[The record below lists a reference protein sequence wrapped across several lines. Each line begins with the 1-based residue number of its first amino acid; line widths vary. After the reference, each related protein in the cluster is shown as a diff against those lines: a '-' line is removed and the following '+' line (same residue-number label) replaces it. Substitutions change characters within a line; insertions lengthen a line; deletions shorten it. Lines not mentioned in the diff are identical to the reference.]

1 MAVAVGLPVPRCDPV
16 LVTTA
21 PTAGPNPYLD
31 VRFSGGRCSGGP
43 NWYAYVNNDPVNWR
57 DPWGLSPR
65 DASSAGTG
73 RALEPGTLITAGRP
87 LGQLEFEQRYG
98 FGNGVVPA
106 ASCQTVALIN
116 AYGYEGGVR
125 VSDLDQAV
133 AAWADA
139 GLIPTTGPGAGS
151 VGDWGPMSQIL
162 AREVGRD
169 TYLEFR
175 YPGGMDHP
183 EMVSEAEFGTSGAG
197 MGIAYLLNPEAFKPH
212 WVLMTLTRTIDSLD
226 PRRVGAEG
234 YLLQGVQPLQ
244 TLPLAKR

>member
-1 MAVAVGLPVPRCDPV
+1 MTTQTAARPSPRRTRCP
-16 LVTTA
+16 
-21 PTAGPNPYLD
+21 
-31 VRFSGGRCSGGP
+31 RGGCSGGP

-133 AAWADA
+133 AAWKQA
-139 GLIPTTGPGAGS
+139 GEISTTGPGAGS
-151 VGDWGPMSQIL
+151 VGDWALMSQRL
-162 AREVGRD
+162 ARETGRE

-175 YPGGMDHP
+175 YPLP
-183 EMVSEAEFGTSGAG
+183 SRNLEQVSESAFGTSGAG
-197 MGIAYLLNPEAFKPH
+197 MGLAYLWNEGARTEH
-212 WVLMTLTRTIDSLD
+212 WVLMTLTQTVDSLD
-226 PRRVGAEG
+226 PRRAAAAG
-234 YLLQGVQPLQ
+234 YAVQYVQPLQ
-244 TLPLAKR
+244 TLPLPRR